1 MHVVYSTYVCKITTA
16 QKKCDLHV
24 LFLAQTVIVCSTPSP
39 NAASAFATKMIS
51 SSHLPPLWPPWPIS
65 TLLTHL
71 HCKNPP
77 SQNKCKQ
84 TTCTYTLANVRN
96 SKLTLEPMLFTS
108 PSKLTSWDLAF
119 VFSFPSAPPMFILA
133 NWDGVKEQS
142 RVARCCKLHLRG
154 ILPECVCHLCVSVCH
169 CHKSTDETHLR
180 HIERDQISSL
190 SASMSRP
197 ANQLSFP
204 NTNRTMMG
212 VSCRLQNGKK
222 ILRSAIPTSKWDTSC
237 SSKTST
243 RKCKVADSPT
253 LSFRF
258 SIRINAFNACWL

>member
-1 MHVVYSTYVCKITTA
+1 MLEAQNWPSNQCYS
-16 QKKCDLHV
+16 
-24 LFLAQTVIVCSTPSP
+24 P
-39 NAASAFATKMIS
+39 
-51 SSHLPPLWPPWPIS
+51 HLPNWAVVFLNSSDYSFNIGPW
-65 TLLTHL
+65 
-71 HCKNPP
+71 CV
-77 SQNKCKQ
+77 
-84 TTCTYTLANVRN
+84 AN
-96 SKLTLEPMLFTS
+96 SAKTS
-108 PSKLTSWDLAF
+108 HIVSHTSWDLAF

-204 NTNRTMMG
+204 NTNRANDGCFM
-212 VSCRLQNGKK
+212 S
-222 ILRSAIPTSKWDTSC
+222 TSKWEKKNSGQPSPPPNETPPALPKPAPGSARSLTPQPSVWDFPFESMHSMHVDC
-237 SSKTST
+237 SLKFEFWVFGQISATPTCEKNCTNGQKT
-243 RKCKVADSPT
+243 
-253 LSFRF
+253 
-258 SIRINAFNACWL
+258 